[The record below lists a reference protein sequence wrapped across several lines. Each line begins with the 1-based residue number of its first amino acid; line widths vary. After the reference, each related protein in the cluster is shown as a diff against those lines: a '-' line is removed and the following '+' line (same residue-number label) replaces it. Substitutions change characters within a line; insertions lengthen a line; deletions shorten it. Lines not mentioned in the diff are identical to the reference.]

1 MLNFNKT
8 ILSLLVIIL
17 FICCSKD
24 EGTNNSINNTS
35 IERFSPWSPVFENQT
50 SNFVQTRTGTKGT
63 IEERT
68 IIITSESTNTSTSE
82 EEINKDVNLDG
93 DFLDSINLNVIQYT
107 TSENL
112 GSFQIETFSII
123 DDISSDI
130 VSIPFVSKSE
140 RYSPI
145 NETTGYF
152 QNQNNFL
159 RYLTNSEMMKL
170 MIIENNCTEYWTGSQ
185 DWVSSDF
192 NNDGFLDLFL
202 FMYQFDKEFKGC
214 EPRKNFGTG
223 LKPADILIIDNYF
236 NGGTTTYRY
245 DTSYFWAAGGT
256 FLSDIDNDGTNE
268 VVMFNNNRHEYHID
282 NSIPLK
288 GILVVDINS
297 DFSIEQTELSYTP
310 FDLHY
315 GTTGDVD
322 NDGDIDLIKIK
333 IMLGGQNNNQNFP
346 KTMLNNG
353 DGTFN
358 EINLLK
364 NQTEL
369 ENQFNGGWSS
379 TVYSLFDLNND
390 NYLDLIAGL
399 DMNYQLLPD
408 YDELKTPTNI
418 QEFFGEVVILWGD
431 SSGQFSTDN
440 YTLLKDS
447 NYLNSIQ
454 ISLGLSFSD
463 FDGDG
468 DVDVIVT
475 STPKYNGYIIN
486 LFRNDGDKKFTDV
499 TTEVFDE
506 SNDYWTYF
514 GNFYGL
520 YSIDKDDDGDYDL
533 VPSNSNWWNH
543 SKPTT
548 NNLYWEN
555 IGGRYSIRK
564 LN

>member
-1 MLNFNKT
+1 MLNFKKT
-8 ILSLLVIIL
+8 ILSLLITVL
-17 FICCSKD
+17 MFGCSKD
-24 EGTNNSINNTS
+24 ENGNNSINNTS
-35 IERFSPWSPVFENQT
+35 SERFSPWSPVFENQT

-63 IEERT
+63 IETRT

-112 GSFQIETFSII
+112 GSFQVETFSII
-123 DDISSDI
+123 DDISNDI

-140 RYSPI
+140 RYSLI

-152 QNQNNFL
+152 QTQNNFL

-170 MIIENNCTEYWTGSQ
+170 MIDENNCTEYWPGAS

-202 FMYQFDKEFKGC
+202 FMYQFDKGYEGC
-214 EPRKNFGTG
+214 EPKKNYGAG
-223 LKPADILIIDNYF
+223 LKPGDILIIDNYF

-245 DTSYFWAAGGT
+245 ETSYFNGGVT

-268 VVMFNNNRHEYHID
+268 VVMFSNNRHEYLID

-315 GTTGDVD
+315 GATGDVD

-333 IMLGGQNNNQNFP
+333 IMLGGQNNNQDFP

-364 NQTEL
+364 NQSEL
-369 ENQFNGGWSS
+369 ENQFKRGWSS

-399 DMNYQLLPD
+399 DMNYELLPD

-440 YTLLKDS
+440 FTLLKDS

-454 ISLGLSFSD
+454 ISLGLTFTD
-463 FDGDG
+463 FDSDG
-468 DVDVIVT
+468 DVDVIVS

-499 TTEVFDE
+499 TKEVFDE
-506 SNDYWTYF
+506 SNDYWSYF
-514 GNFYGL
+514 GEFYGL

-533 VPSNSNWWNH
+533 VPKTSSWWNH